1 MIPPVLKVL
10 SVRTLDNYRLKISL
24 SNGKEGVFDMS
35 PYLDRGVFR
44 ELKDV
49 EYFTQV
55 TTVYGNS
62 GIGWP
67 NEQDLSAD
75 TLNYGLREVRTK
87 SVQEMLAEASEHC
100 RARDGTVYWG
110 KTFNYVVNVYSAFF
124 AEKYGDCKSELKTE
138 HRDESQ
144 PAESQVR
151 RVRANL

>member
-1 MIPPVLKVL
+1 MIPPVLNVL
-10 SVRTLDNYRLKISL
+10 SVRALDNWRLKVAL
-24 SNGKEGVFDMS
+24 SNGKEGGFDMS
-35 PYLDRGVFR
+35 PYLDKGVFC

-55 TTVYGNS
+55 STVYGNS

-67 NEQDLSAD
+67 NEQDLSAY
-75 TLNYGLREVRTK
+75 TLDSGLQEVRTK

-110 KTFNYVVNVYSAFF
+110 KTFNYVVKVYSAFF

-151 RVRANL
+151 QK

>member
-1 MIPPVLKVL
+1 MISPLLRVL
-10 SVRTLDNYRLKISL
+10 SVRALDNYRLKVAL

-35 PYLDRGVFR
+35 PYLDMGVFR

>member
-1 MIPPVLKVL
+1 MIPPMLNVL
-10 SVRTLDNYRLKISL
+10 SVRALDNWRLKVAL

-35 PYLDRGVFR
+35 PYLDKGVFC

-55 TTVYGNS
+55 STVYGNS

-67 NEQDLSAD
+67 NEQDLSAY
-75 TLNYGLREVRTK
+75 TLDSGLQEVRTK

-110 KTFNYVVNVYSAFF
+110 KTFNYVVKIYSAFF

-144 PAESQVR
+144 PTESQVR

>member
-1 MIPPVLKVL
+1 MIPPVLNVL
-10 SVRTLDNYRLKISL
+10 SVRAMDNWRLKVAL

-35 PYLDRGVFR
+35 PYLDKGVFC

-55 TTVYGNS
+55 STVYGNS

-67 NEQDLSAD
+67 NEQDLSAY
-75 TLNYGLREVRTK
+75 TLDSGLQEVRTK

-110 KTFNYVVNVYSAFF
+110 KTFNYVVKVYSAFF

-144 PAESQVR
+144 PTEPQVR